1 MMTTKAIATAIKLAN
16 LQQLKKERIAK
27 IEAQLETQQTQLL
40 QKCKEELFNIFKVCN
55 ALTIDDRLLIGF
67 LKFMKN
73 VDNKNHP
80 ILNEFKALGQ
90 KIRMP
95 SKPKSGNVKTD

>member
-1 MMTTKAIATAIKLAN
+1 MVTRTLATATKLAN

-27 IEAQLETQQTQLL
+27 IEAQLEAQQTQLL
-40 QKCKEELFNIFKVCN
+40 QKRKEELFAIFKACN

-67 LKFMKN
+67 LKFMK
-73 VDNKNHP
+73 DASNKNHP
-80 ILNEFKALGQ
+80 ILNEFKSLGG
-90 KIRMP
+90 KTKMP